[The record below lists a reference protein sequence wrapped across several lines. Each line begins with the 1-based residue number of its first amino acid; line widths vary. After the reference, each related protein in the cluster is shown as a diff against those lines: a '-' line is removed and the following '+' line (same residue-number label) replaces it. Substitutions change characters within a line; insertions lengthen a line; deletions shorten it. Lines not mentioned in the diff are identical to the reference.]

1 MDTIGLH
8 TVALPDGSPK
18 NLKLTVLYALVF
30 SLQAFAIGWLLSYF
44 KISNAVIGDFYA
56 AIAAILL
63 LSNIFGFGSDRFLT
77 IQVTRLKKFYL
88 NSLCSNLQRI
98 FVFFFGLFLMVGL
111 ITLVLDGIVFF
122 IFHHSPQL
130 IHNKFSHPV
139 ELCFFCVF
147 FFMLA
152 NFMAAFLQSEGYHN
166 PVMKI
171 AIYCYLLRI
180 VLVYLILVWDVKFS
194 TNIDKDY
201 DLVITLC
208 LAVSSVELVR
218 IIGYGQHIYKYLQR
232 IKSFSENNI
241 DNGWKKDIWLYALLS
256 LQYDWVVV
264 AIIIQEMVGNNE
276 HFVGVLGNVLVMVRL
291 FSLLGRVFQ
300 QNTRDGLAQAVIYNL
315 QLKRQLRRN
324 FMIYGGLIG
333 LLWLVLISFSVMI
346 AKHYQVMDYLSAV
359 RNLITV
365 AAIKA
370 IVETVFLVVI
380 FAYSRKIMQLYTYAA
395 TAIYLVFVA
404 KLMLYPSLSI
414 ANLIDT
420 FLVFYWLITILELIL
435 GLFIISSAKFKRI
448 NRLLV

>member
-1 MDTIGLH
+1 METIGLH

-30 SLQAFAIGWLLSYF
+30 SLQAFAIGWLLTFF
-44 KISNAVIGDFYA
+44 KISNAIIGDFYA

-77 IQVTRLKKFYL
+77 IQVARLKKFYL
-88 NSLCSNLQRI
+88 NSLRSNLLRI
-98 FVFFFGLFLMVGL
+98 LMFFFSLFLLVGMV
-111 ITLVLDGIVFF
+111 TLVLDGVAFF

-180 VLVYLILVWDVKFS
+180 VLVCLILVWDVKFS
-194 TNIDKDY
+194 TNINKDY
-201 DLVITLC
+201 DLVVTLC
-208 LAVSSVELVR
+208 LVVSSVELVR
-218 IIGYGQHIYKYLQR
+218 IIGYGHHIYKYLQR
-232 IKSFSENNI
+232 IKAFSENNI
-241 DNGWKKDIWLYALLS
+241 DHGWKKDIWLYALLS
-256 LQYDWVVV
+256 LQYDWVVI
-264 AIIIQEMVGNNE
+264 AILIQELAGDSE
-276 HFVGVLGNVLVMVRL
+276 HFVGIVGNILVMVRL
-291 FSLLGRVFQ
+291 FSLLSRVFQ

-315 QLKRQLRRN
+315 KLKNQLRKN
-324 FMIYGGLIG
+324 FVIYGGLIG
-333 LLWLVLISFSVMI
+333 ILWLLLMSFSVMI
-346 AKHYQVMDYLSAV
+346 AKHYQVVDYLSAV

-370 IVETVFLVVI
+370 IVETIFSVVI
-380 FAYSRKIMQLYTYAA
+380 FAYSRRVMQLYTYSA
-395 TAIYLVFVA
+395 TAIYIVFVS
-404 KLMLYPSLSI
+404 KLILYPSLSI
-414 ANLIDT
+414 TNVIDT
-420 FLVFYWLITILELIL
+420 FLVFYWLVTILELIL